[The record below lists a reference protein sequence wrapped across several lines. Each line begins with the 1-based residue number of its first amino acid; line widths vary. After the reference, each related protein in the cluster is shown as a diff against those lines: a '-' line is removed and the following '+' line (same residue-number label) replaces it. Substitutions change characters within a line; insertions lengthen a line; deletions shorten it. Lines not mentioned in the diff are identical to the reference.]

1 MNQISQTMNQAAKRN
16 DSKSR
21 KSPTAKQRRCLICR
35 KKYSGVGKS
44 IYCSKSCNEKAHRIR
59 SEALIA
65 AFTELLYERSCEL
78 TQAVYGVAFQIT
90 FDQAFRK
97 ASQCIHTN
105 YKPFKSKLE
114 QLGYV
119 YNESA
124 QQWLLQ
130 ARLPPLA

>member
-1 MNQISQTMNQAAKRN
+1 MNQAGARN

-21 KSPTAKQRRCLICR
+21 RSPVPKQKRCLVCK

-44 IYCSKSCNEKAHRIR
+44 IYCSKSCNEKAHRLRI
-59 SEALIA
+59 EALIA
-65 AFTELLYERSCEL
+65 AFADLLHSRSCEL
-78 TQAVYGVAFQIT
+78 TQQVYGVAFQIT
-90 FDQAFRK
+90 YDQALRK

-119 YNESA
+119 YNEA
-124 QQWLLQ
+124 LAVWQLQ
-130 ARLPPLA
+130 ARLPTPLG